1 MQWGGLPTRKK
12 LCSWCLSY
20 PQKILIFQLLVIVCE
35 IEYRVTCLAF
45 TKHCR
50 WPDFRG
56 QKHESFKHFN
66 CCSNVGGVTLG
77 VILANIWFSRVWAMN
92 AECPERQF
100 VPPNLASA
108 EDNTYITSRAKRSL
122 TDFWK
127 LSPLHIFGAS
137 FRILSGAGRLF
148 FLSYFFFY
156 FVSLLTACL
165 QATHNCDR

>member
-35 IEYRVTCLAF
+35 IEYPVTCLAF

-66 CCSNVGGVTLG
+66 CCSNVGGVKLG
-77 VILANIWFSRVWAMN
+77 VIQPCLSNERWMSRKTIRSTKFGISWGQYSHRIQSQAFIDWFLKTLS
-92 AECPERQF
+92 
-100 VPPNLASA
+100 ASHLWGVIQNSKWCGQA
-108 EDNTYITSRAKRSL
+108 
-122 TDFWK
+122 
-127 LSPLHIFGAS
+127 
-137 FRILSGAGRLF
+137 LF
-148 FLSYFFFY
+148 FFPTFSSTLFLF
-156 FVSLLTACL
+156 
-165 QATHNCDR
+165 